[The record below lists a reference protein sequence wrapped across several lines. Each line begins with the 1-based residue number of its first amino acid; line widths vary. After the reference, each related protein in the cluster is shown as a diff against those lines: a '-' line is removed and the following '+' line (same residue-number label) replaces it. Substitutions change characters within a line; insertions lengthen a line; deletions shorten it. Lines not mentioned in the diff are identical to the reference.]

1 MIMSGTK
8 QSPFSKNLFIRGL
21 LREWLR
27 SKPIHSLAM
36 TVIFLFLSSVSF
48 SQSIEVIRDSRVD
61 TLVNRYMRV
70 HQKKE
75 SIEGYRIQVAAGSN
89 RTNVYEVK
97 SKFYKLFPGIKQ
109 YLIYQAPNFKLR
121 VGNYRTRLEASKDLQ
136 EIMRDFNGAFIIRDE
151 IKISEL

>member
-1 MIMSGTK
+1 MEKMKCEENTNDATLRVHNWRKHPLVPLLSCLV
-8 QSPFSKNLFIRGL
+8 PFLLFF
-21 LREWLR
+21 
-27 SKPIHSLAM
+27 SLSA
-36 TVIFLFLSSVSF
+36 F

-61 TLVNRYMRV
+61 TLVNRYTRV

-75 SIEGYRIQVAAGSN
+75 SIAGYRIQVAAGSN

-97 SKFYKLFPGIKQ
+97 SKFYKLFPDIKQ

-121 VGNYRTRLEASKDLQ
+121 VGSYRTRLEASKDLQ

>member
-1 MIMSGTK
+1 M
-8 QSPFSKNLFIRGL
+8 
-21 LREWLR
+21 
-27 SKPIHSLAM
+27 
-36 TVIFLFLSSVSF
+36 
-48 SQSIEVIRDSRVD
+48 
-61 TLVNRYMRV
+61 NRYTRV

-97 SKFYKLFPGIKQ
+97 SKFYKLFPDIKQ

-136 EIMRDFNGAFIIRDE
+136 EIMLDFNGAFIIRDE